1 MHRENQFYSWDLKS
15 VVGTLLLNGKYK
27 DHLGPDLWLQALMQH
42 IGWVCVLVRCGQ
54 KIWDTDGWM
63 DRQTNKGDFRSRIV
77 LIFYA
82 FHRDIL
88 RLCKLLHLYCA
99 QTEVSIFFT
108 CH

>member
-1 MHRENQFYSWDLKS
+1 MVATLSLN
-15 VVGTLLLNGKYK
+15 GTFLLNMKYK
-27 DHLGPDLWLQALMQH
+27 GHLGPDFWLEALMQH
-42 IGWVCVLVRCGQ
+42 IGWVCVPARCGQ

-63 DRQTNKGDFRSRIV
+63 EGQTNKGDFRSRIV

-88 RLCKLLHLYCA
+88 GLCKLLHLYCA

-108 CH
+108 FH